1 MQSLLSILYSVSG
14 RARCGSI
21 LAFAV
26 GLAFW
31 AVLIHALLP

>member
-1 MQSLLSILYSVSG
+1 MQSLLSILYSVAG
-14 RARCGSI
+14 RVHCGTV

-31 AVLIHALLP
+31 AVLIWSFLP